1 MAKRHGSFTLVSAIF
16 FTIMV
21 SSSSASD
28 SKALLQFKESL
39 ENVTALS
46 DWNSSVSPCTDQKA
60 NWKGVICWNGHVW
73 GLKLE
78 NMGLSG
84 SIDVDSLASL
94 GYLRTLSFM
103 NNSFEGSLPNVK
115 QLSGLKS
122 LYLSNN
128 KLSGDIASDA
138 FAGMDYLKK
147 LHLANNKFTGKI
159 PESLAHLQRLLEL
172 RVEGNQFDSVIPEF
186 HVHLNHAN
194 FSNNKLEGKIPAS
207 LAHLSKDSFSGNED
221 LCGAPL
227 QDCNTSK
234 KPSKLMIVIIVIV
247 VAAALAAICAVL
259 IILHRRRKT
268 SLLNTGSTSD
278 LQKGAAAARDLDE
291 VERGST
297 AGSDCS
303 RKSEPGMLS
312 FVRDDHD
319 RFDLQDLLKASAEI
333 LGSGCF
339 GSSYKASLVN
349 GQMVVVKRFK
359 QMNNFGREEFHEHM
373 RRLGRLKHRNVLPLV
388 AYYFRKEEK
397 LFVTDFV
404 KNGSLAGHLHGK
416 HNEGHPSLDWPTRLK
431 IVKGVTR
438 GLAYL
443 YAELPSL
450 IVPHGHLKSSNVL
463 LNESFEPLLTDYGLV
478 PAVNLEHAQEYMVAY
493 KAPEYTQ
500 QNRITK
506 KTDVW
511 SLGMLI
517 LEILTGKFQASFL
530 QQAKESEQD
539 LASWVNSMEQQ
550 EWMSKVIDHEMNDTK
565 NAEGEIMKLLEIGLA
580 CTEGD
585 AEKRYDMKEAAEKI
599 EELKERDT
607 DDDFYS
613 SHASDG
619 DARSSRGLSD
629 DISISWNV

>member
-1 MAKRHGSFTLVSAIF
+1 MAKRHGSFTLVSAIL
-16 FTIMV
+16 FTIMAL
-21 SSSSASD
+21 SSSASD
-28 SKALLQFKESL
+28 SDALLKFKESL
-39 ENVTALS
+39 KNAIALS
-46 DWNSSVSPCTDQKA
+46 DWNSSVSPCTDKKA

-73 GLKLE
+73 GLQLE
-78 NMGLSG
+78 KMGLSG
-84 SIDVDSLASL
+84 SIDVDSLSSL
-94 GYLRTLSFM
+94 RFLRTLSFM
-103 NNSFEGSLPNVK
+103 DNNFEGSLPDVK
-115 QLSGLKS
+115 ELGGLKS

-128 KLSGDIASDA
+128 KFSGDIASDA

-159 PESLAHLQRLLEL
+159 PESLTYLQRLIEL
-172 RVEGNQFDSVIPEF
+172 RVEGNRFDSIIPEF
-186 HVHLNHAN
+186 HNHLNYAN
-194 FSNNKLEGKIPAS
+194 FANNKLEGKIPAS
-207 LAHLSKDSFSGNED
+207 LAHFSRDSFSGNED

-227 QDCNTSK
+227 GNCDTSK
-234 KPSKLMIVIIVIV
+234 KLSKLMIAIIVIV
-247 VAAALAAICAVL
+247 VAAALVAICAVL

-268 SLLNTGSTSD
+268 SLLNTEAPLN

-291 VERGST
+291 DEQGSI
-297 AGSDCS
+297 AGSDSS
-303 RKSEPGMLS
+303 RKSEPGKLS
-312 FVRDDHD
+312 FVRDDID

-339 GSSYKASLVN
+339 GSSYKASLAN

-359 QMNNFGREEFHEHM
+359 QMNNFGREDFQEHM

-388 AYYFRKEEK
+388 AYYYRKEEK
-397 LFVTDFV
+397 LLVTDFV
-404 KNGSLAGHLHGK
+404 KNGSLAGHLHGN
-416 HNEGHPSLDWPTRLK
+416 HNQGHPSLDWPTRLK

-450 IVPHGHLKSSNVL
+450 IVPHGHIKSSNVL

-478 PAVNLEHAQEYMVAY
+478 PAINLEHAQEYMVAY

-530 QQAKESEQD
+530 QQAIECEQD
-539 LASWVNSMEQQ
+539 LASWVNSIEQQ
-550 EWMSKVIDHEMNDTK
+550 EWISKVIDHEMHDTK
-565 NAEGEIMKLLEIGLA
+565 NAEGEIMKLLKISLA

-599 EELKERDT
+599 EGLKERDT
-607 DDDFYS
+607 DDDFHS
-613 SHASDG
+613 SHTSDA
-619 DARSSRGLSD
+619 DVRSLSD
-629 DISISWNV
+629 DLSVSWNV